1 MPSTLPI
8 MSAGFST
15 SGTPNFFIWAV
26 NPSIRSG
33 DSFDSPAHPTTT
45 CAPSPRSPSAVPSPG
60 SRPAEQKPETAEHLE
75 RGEVS
80 ADHGLVRGDALAR
93 GRGDQSVRRERR
105 PQPATDGFLLTR
117 RRVDEEHAVAV
128 GLREAPGEPL
138 IRHYEFAL

>member
-1 MPSTLPI
+1 
-8 MSAGFST
+8 
-15 SGTPNFFIWAV
+15 
-26 NPSIRSG
+26 
-33 DSFDSPAHPTTT
+33 
-45 CAPSPRSPSAVPSPG
+45 
-60 SRPAEQKPETAEHLE
+60 AEHLE

-105 PQPATDGFLLTR
+105 PQPATDGFLLIR

-138 IRHYEFAL
+138 IRHYEFALERTVRERADDAEREFVPVVAGHLDLAPDRRLEHPLRRVLFAEHGYGTAE